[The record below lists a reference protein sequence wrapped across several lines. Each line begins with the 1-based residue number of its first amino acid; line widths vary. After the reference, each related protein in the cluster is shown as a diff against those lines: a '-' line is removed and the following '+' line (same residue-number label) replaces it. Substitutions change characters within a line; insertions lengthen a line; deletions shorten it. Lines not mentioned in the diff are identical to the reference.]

1 MRKQTVKSARLFVED
16 DQYFLDVLYEIEND
30 HYVKECHIPKV
41 RLPIEHGYLSE
52 TQTTLSSST
61 RFDPAKIPYPDVD
74 LVLPYRELT
83 AYPVETPESPE
94 SKVFYTVKIIKEKR
108 KKMTKE
114 EIEKALGY
122 KIDIV

>member
-1 MRKQTVKSARLFVED
+1 MNKQTVKSARLFVED
-16 DQYFLDVLYEIEND
+16 GLYFLDVLYEIEDD
-30 HYVKECHIPKV
+30 HYVKECHVPKA
-41 RLPIEHGYLSE
+41 RLPIEGGYINDTMTITHHAL
-52 TQTTLSSST
+52 L
-61 RFDPAKIPYPDVD
+61 PDVGAA

-83 AYPVETPESPE
+83 AYEVETPEAPE
-94 SKVFYTVKIIKEKR
+94 SKGFYTVKILKEKR

>member
-16 DQYFLDVLYEIEND
+16 GLYFLDVLYEIEDD
-30 HYVKECHIPKV
+30 HYVTECHVPKV
-41 RLPIEHGYLSE
+41 RLPIEGGYINNTTIVTHHALLSHE
-52 TQTTLSSST
+52 G
-61 RFDPAKIPYPDVD
+61 AN

-83 AYPVETPESPE
+83 ACEVETPEAPE
-94 SKVFYTVKIIKEKR
+94 NKYFYTVKILKEKR